1 MQKTSRILRRNRW
14 RQLPGMLRGA
24 SLGSADFES
33 LRIAYSLKID
43 RARSGARGGFQNLRW
58 SGRSYSQLEFVV
70 CGFLPAMNLAGETR
84 YH

>member
-1 MQKTSRILRRNRW
+1 MQKTSRILRRDRC

-24 SLGSADFES
+24 SLGSVDFES
-33 LRIAYSLKID
+33 LRIAYSLKS
-43 RARSGARGGFQNLRW
+43 SGREAAPRGGFQNLYC